1 MEKWGAIDELVAFF
15 YDSLSGMMSQ
25 AEEFFGLQQGV
36 YNSCKVW
43 ADEIICRIAS
53 DATDCLNPSR
63 GHCRQFSSS
72 PRRSQILFG
81 SGKGLPRWHPLAPL
95 AGAIN
100 SCLPCFLTLC
110 HRLGW

>member
-43 ADEIICRIAS
+43 ADEIIC
-53 DATDCLNPSR
+53 
-63 GHCRQFSSS
+63 
-72 PRRSQILFG
+72 
-81 SGKGLPRWHPLAPL
+81 
-95 AGAIN
+95 
-100 SCLPCFLTLC
+100 
-110 HRLGW
+110 